1 LDGHST
7 HGCPAVAAER
17 RAGLRLVGAIAIID
31 GNDYGFGAR
40 FRDMP
45 LASTST
51 LATSLKRADAFLS
64 PLEIEAAVTR
74 ALDEDL
80 GRAGDI
86 TSIATIPEDR
96 IGRAVVVARQ
106 AGVIAGLPLVV
117 MALRRLDPDIAITP
131 LARDGEPVSRGAK
144 LMTISGNTRA
154 LLGAERVALNFLGHL
169 SGIATATAA
178 FVARI
183 SHTKARII
191 CTRKTTPGLRA
202 LEKYAVRCGGGYNH
216 RFGLD
221 DAILIKDNHIAV
233 AGGIKSVL
241 ERAKGAAG
249 HLVKIEIEVDSLNQ
263 LKEVLDVGIADVVL
277 IDNFDLAA
285 MRKAVAM
292 AAGRVVIEASGGIT
306 LESAAAIAE
315 TGVDYL
321 SSGALTHSAQNLD
334 IGLDIEM

>member
-1 LDGHST
+1 
-7 HGCPAVAAER
+7 
-17 RAGLRLVGAIAIID
+17 
-31 GNDYGFGAR
+31 
-40 FRDMP
+40 MP

-51 LATSLKRADAFLS
+51 LATSRLATSLKRADAFLS

-86 TSIATIPEDR
+86 TSTATIPEDR
-96 IGRAVVVARQ
+96 AGRAVVVARQ

-117 MALRRLDPDIAITP
+117 MAFRRLDPEIAITP
-131 LARDGEPVSRGAK
+131 HARDGEAASRGAK
-144 LMTISGNTRA
+144 LMTISGNARA

-178 FVARI
+178 FFARI

-233 AGGIKSVL
+233 AGGIKPVL

-263 LKEVLDVGIADVVL
+263 FKEVLDVGLADVVL
-277 IDNFDLAA
+277 IDNFDLEA

-292 AAGRVVIEASGGIT
+292 GAGRVVIEASGGIT

-321 SSGALTHSAQNLD
+321 SSGALTHSVQNLD